1 MYNRKCKYADVAE
14 RMAEI
19 KLLECICFGAWVLK
33 LSYENDL
40 FVMSNFNVL

>member
-14 RMAEI
+14 RITEI
-19 KLLECICFGAWVLK
+19 KVLECICFGAWILK

-40 FVMSNFNVL
+40 FVMSNFNVS